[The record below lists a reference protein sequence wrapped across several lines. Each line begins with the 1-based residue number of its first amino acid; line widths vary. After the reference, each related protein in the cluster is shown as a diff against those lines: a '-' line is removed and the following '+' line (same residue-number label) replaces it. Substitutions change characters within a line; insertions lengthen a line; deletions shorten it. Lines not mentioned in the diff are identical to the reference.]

1 MSTFTAKKSNDRMII
16 SDIKKSASAIGRLY
30 PVLVDEHGHV
40 IDGAHRLKA
49 DPDWFKVT
57 VPGVETEEQ
66 RLLARLV
73 SNVCRRNV
81 PAEEKTQ
88 MLDELGQVYIG
99 QGLSHG
105 ELIKTI
111 ARKTGM
117 SYRWIMKYASTD
129 LKQRPGLGG
138 PKTRGERWE
147 NQVAR
152 RATDVDQL
160 LAQPSE
166 RVADLIS
173 YSNTKFATILLDK
186 RFYLKLA
193 NEATELGVD
202 VDTIINNALLQTMR
216 RLRRL
221 VEQQRLSTVICPTN

>member
-1 MSTFTAKKSNDRMII
+1 MSTFSTTKPNDRKII
-16 SDIKKSASAIGRLY
+16 SEIKKSASAVGKLY
-30 PVLVDEHGHV
+30 PVLVDKRGNV

-57 VPGVETEEQ
+57 VPDVDTEEQ

-81 PAEEKTQ
+81 AAEEKTQ
-88 MLDELGQVYIG
+88 MLDELGQVYVE
-99 QGLSHG
+99 QGIPHS
-105 ELIKTI
+105 ELIRTI
-111 ARKTGM
+111 AHATGM
-117 SYRWIMKYASTD
+117 SYRWIMKYASAD
-129 LKQRPGLGG
+129 LKQRPGMGG
-138 PKTRGERWE
+138 PRTQEEKWE

-152 RATDVDQL
+152 RATGDDQL
-160 LAQPSE
+160 LLKPSE
-166 RVADLIS
+166 KVASLTN

-202 VDTIINNALLQTMR
+202 VDTVINNVLLQTVQ

-221 VEQQRLSTVICPTN
+221 IELQKLSAVVCTTN

>member
-1 MSTFTAKKSNDRMII
+1 MSAFTDSKSNDRKIV
-16 SDIKKSASAIGRLY
+16 SVIKKSSSAVGRLY
-30 PVLVDEHGHV
+30 PVLIDEQGQV

-49 DPDWFKVT
+49 DPDWFKVK

-81 PAEEKTQ
+81 PAEEKNQ
-88 MLDELGQVYIG
+88 MLDELGQVYIE
-99 QGLSHG
+99 QGVPHS

-117 SYRWIMKYASTD
+117 SYRWIMKYASTE

-138 PKTRGERWE
+138 PKTQKERWE

-152 RATDVDQL
+152 RTTGDDQL
-160 LAQPSE
+160 LAKPSE
-166 RVADLIS
+166 RVANLTS

-202 VDTIINNALLQTMR
+202 VDTIINNVMLQTMN

-221 VEQQRLSTVICPTN
+221 VEQQRLSTVICTTN